1 MRARRRRAS
10 AIARAFWN
18 SVSSAVLSVPA
29 SFSCARRRASSAR
42 STDISSA
49 CSATSASTVTR
60 SGSTSRKPP
69 PTKRICS
76 GPPITS
82 WILNGPGLRIQEV
95 IGGPEQ
101 ILFVGGGFLEV
112 LPDRVT
118 VLADVAEHADE
129 ISIERAE
136 EARRRAQEKL
146 AGTLTTAEETEFQNA
161 LAIAEARLR
170 LARMRR
176 G

>member
-1 MRARRRRAS
+1 MKYPLRVVSVERSLFEGDVEFVIANGADGELGVLARHAPLMT
-10 AIARAFWN
+10 I
-18 SVSSAVLSVPA
+18 L
-29 SFSCARRRASSAR
+29 
-42 STDISSA
+42 
-49 CSATSASTVTR
+49 
-60 SGSTSRKPP
+60 KP
-69 PTKRICS
+69 
-76 GPPITS
+76 GP
-82 WILNGPGLRIQEV
+82 LRIQET

-101 ILFVGGGFLEV
+101 VLFVGGGFLEV

-146 AGTLTTAEETEFQNA
+146 AGTVSAQEEVEFQSA
-161 LAIAEARLR
+161 LAMAEARLR

>member
-1 MRARRRRAS
+1 LKYPLRVVSVERSLFEGDVEYMIANGADGELGVLARHAPLMT
-10 AIARAFWN
+10 I
-18 SVSSAVLSVPA
+18 L
-29 SFSCARRRASSAR
+29 
-42 STDISSA
+42 
-49 CSATSASTVTR
+49 
-60 SGSTSRKPP
+60 KP
-69 PTKRICS
+69 
-76 GPPITS
+76 GP
-82 WILNGPGLRIQEV
+82 LRIQEV
-95 IGGPEQ
+95 YGGPEQ
-101 ILFVGGGFLEV
+101 VLFVSGGFLEV

-118 VLADVAEHADE
+118 VLADVAEHAGE

-161 LAIAEARLR
+161 LAVADARLR

>member
-1 MRARRRRAS
+1 VKYPLRVVSVERSLFEGDVEFIIANGADGELGVLARHAPLMT
-10 AIARAFWN
+10 I
-18 SVSSAVLSVPA
+18 L
-29 SFSCARRRASSAR
+29 
-42 STDISSA
+42 
-49 CSATSASTVTR
+49 
-60 SGSTSRKPP
+60 KP
-69 PTKRICS
+69 
-76 GPPITS
+76 GP
-82 WILNGPGLRIQEV
+82 LRIQET

-101 ILFVGGGFLEV
+101 LLFVGGGFLEV

-129 ISIERAE
+129 ISIEKAE
-136 EARRRAQEKL
+136 EARRRAQERL

-161 LAIAEARLR
+161 LAMAEARLR

>member
-1 MRARRRRAS
+1 VKYPLRVVSVERSLFEGEVEFIIANGADGELGVLARHAPLMT
-10 AIARAFWN
+10 I
-18 SVSSAVLSVPA
+18 L
-29 SFSCARRRASSAR
+29 
-42 STDISSA
+42 
-49 CSATSASTVTR
+49 
-60 SGSTSRKPP
+60 KP
-69 PTKRICS
+69 
-76 GPPITS
+76 GP
-82 WILNGPGLRIQEV
+82 LRIQET

-101 ILFVGGGFLEV
+101 LLFVGGGFLEV

-129 ISIERAE
+129 ISIEKAE
-136 EARRRAQEKL
+136 EARRRAQERL

-161 LAIAEARLR
+161 LAMAEARLR